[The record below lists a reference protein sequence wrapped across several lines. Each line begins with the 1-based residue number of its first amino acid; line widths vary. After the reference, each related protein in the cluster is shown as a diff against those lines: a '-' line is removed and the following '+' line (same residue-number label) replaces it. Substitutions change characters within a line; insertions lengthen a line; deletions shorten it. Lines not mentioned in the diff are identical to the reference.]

1 MNSYS
6 DRPRTSSRRCVRTAS
21 VQTHARSRTRQR
33 AEGQLVSAAGRHV
46 ERIWAIAPDVLQP
59 LLWVGA
65 RQAAQREQPRHEP
78 EIGLRFAGLDEL
90 IDLVQCGEVVSCLE
104 RGRPGGQAVTTGPLD
119 RPGDVAEGNKSVSF
133 LLFVFTHRSS
143 RCDHRPRPSGQRHAL
158 GRPTRGGT
166 PHRPCGPAAICS
178 TSTPRATPCRTAI
191 LDLEAIT
198 DTVQFLATIGPPAL
212 IVLNAVFTHVHE
224 LLRIHISFLRYPTF
238 GVPVAIIAMIQQ
250 KGGVGKSTIS
260 ANLAGELLRFG
271 RSVAVVD
278 LDPQRS
284 LANWAKLGNGLLSE
298 WVEAVNITSPAA
310 FQAKISA
317 ATQQAERV
325 ILDCPPGLPD
335 TGLMAALLAD
345 LVILPVTPSPLDII
359 AGQEA
364 MAMMREAR
372 VKRNNTK
379 PLIRFAPARVSVN
392 TLLSRDLTAA
402 LERLGEPVLPS
413 THQRVGVA
421 EAVIHGLTVGEYAP
435 ESKAHE
441 EFKQLAVAVERI
453 VKQ

>member
-1 MNSYS
+1 MI
-6 DRPRTSSRRCVRTAS
+6 REP
-21 VQTHARSRTRQR
+21 
-33 AEGQLVSAAGRHV
+33 LVHSETV
-46 ERIWAIAPDVLQP
+46 LAPQF
-59 LLWVGA
+59 
-65 RQAAQREQPRHEP
+65 
-78 EIGLRFAGLDEL
+78 I
-90 IDLVQCGEVVSCLE
+90 
-104 RGRPGGQAVTTGPLD
+104 
-119 RPGDVAEGNKSVSF
+119 
-133 LLFVFTHRSS
+133 LFKKNYIVFK
-143 RCDHRPRPSGQRHAL
+143 
-158 GRPTRGGT
+158 
-166 PHRPCGPAAICS
+166 
-178 TSTPRATPCRTAI
+178 
-191 LDLEAIT
+191 
-198 DTVQFLATIGPPAL
+198 
-212 IVLNAVFTHVHE
+212 
-224 LLRIHISFLRYPTF
+224 ISFF
-238 GVPVAIIAMIQQ
+238 MVPVAIIAMIQQ

-260 ANLAGELLRFG
+260 ANLAGELVRFG

-284 LANWAKLGNGLLSE
+284 LAHWAKLGNGLLSE
-298 WVEAVNITSPAA
+298 LVEAVNITSPAA

-317 ATQQAERV
+317 ATQRAERV
-325 ILDCPPGLPD
+325 ILDCPPGLAD

-413 THQRVGVA
+413 TNQRVVVA

-453 VKQ
+453 VK